1 MSGTGETNHIFNK
14 GNILPN
20 DNITGVN
27 NTIFENKIQ
36 SSQVGGKK
44 SKKSKKHTSKKHT
57 KSSGKKSNKK
67 TAKKCK
73 KLFWF
78 F

>member
-1 MSGTGETNHIFNK
+1 MSGTGETNFQFNK
-14 GNILPN
+14 GDVLPN
-20 DNITGVN
+20 DTTTGVG
-27 NTIFENKIQ
+27 NTNFENKIQ

-44 SKKSKKHTSKKHT
+44 SKKSKKRTSKKHT
-57 KSSGKKSNKK
+57 KSSGKKSSKK